1 MRYCFCVEIV
11 RVFSTYSVAA
21 GTVCRRDSFGTADLR
36 NDAII
41 VFGKN
46 IVVGWFFRGVL
57 SSSDVR
63 SLCHNSFVV
72 SENSYSVEPVV
83 SCSGAVFVENDYI
96 IRLFSA
102 QEFQL

>member
-1 MRYCFCVEIV
+1 MRYCFYVETV

-21 GTVCRRDSFGTADLR
+21 VCRRDSFGTTDLR
-36 NDAII
+36 NDAVL

-46 IVVGWFFRGVL
+46 IVLGWFFRGVL

-83 SCSGAVFVENDYI
+83 SCSGAVFVENDDI